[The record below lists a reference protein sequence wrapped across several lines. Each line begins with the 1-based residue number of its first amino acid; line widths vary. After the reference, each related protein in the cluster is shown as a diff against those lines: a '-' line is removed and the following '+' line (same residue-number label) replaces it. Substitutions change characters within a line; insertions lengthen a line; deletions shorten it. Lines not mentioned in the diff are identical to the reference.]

1 MKTARRTAALA
12 IAALLLAALPTRAA
26 EEPFEIY
33 AMVSLTGPVAFAGR
47 GIANMLAAGE
57 RYVNS
62 RAGGNGING
71 RPVHFVIQDDQSNPA
86 TAVQLANQIFAKRV
100 AGIIGPA
107 FGATCTAVLPIVNTN
122 GPLSYCL
129 SNTVHPT
136 NGSYMFSANP
146 STKDFT
152 AAIFRYAKA
161 KGIKKLALLTSTD
174 SSGQDGEAVAL
185 ENLKTPEFR
194 SLELVATEHFGVA
207 DLTVNAQMARI
218 KASGAEAIDAWTT
231 GTPFGTVLRSV
242 SETGWDGI
250 LMTNAGNISKSQMD
264 QYAQF
269 IPRQLV
275 FSGPPFMA
283 IGIVP
288 SRLRVTRAT
297 FLDAMHQADIGTVDQ
312 IMTLG
317 WDPML
322 IVIDAFRH
330 VGTNATA
337 AQLRDYILKLHDFA
351 GVNGIYDFRRGDQ
364 RGLDPSS
371 GVVVRWD
378 KGSGEFVT
386 IAKPGGAPF

>member
-1 MKTARRTAALA
+1 MRRTVALL

-47 GIANMLAAGE
+47 GIANMLGAGE
-57 RYVNS
+57 RYINS
-62 RAGGNGING
+62 QAGGNGING

-86 TAVQLANQIFAKRV
+86 TAVQLANQIFAKHV

-122 GPLSYCL
+122 GPVSYCL

-136 NGSYMFSANP
+136 TGSYMFSANP
-146 STKDFT
+146 STRDFT

-161 KGIKKLALLTSTD
+161 KGVKKLALLTSTD
-174 SSGQDGEAVAL
+174 SSGQDGEGVAL

-194 SLELVATEHFGVA
+194 GFELVATEHFGVA
-207 DLTVNAQMARI
+207 DLTVNAQLARI
-218 KASGAEAIDAWTT
+218 KAAGAEAIDAWTT
-231 GTPFGTVLRSV
+231 GTPFGTVLRAV
-242 SETGWDGI
+242 SETGWDG
-250 LMTNAGNISKSQMD
+250 LVMTNAGNISKSQME

-269 IPRQLV
+269 VPRQLI

-297 FLDAMHQADIGTVDQ
+297 FLDAMHQGNIGTVDQ

-337 AQLRDYILKLHDFA
+337 AQLRDYIGKLHDFA
-351 GVNGIYDFRRGDQ
+351 GVNGVYDFRRGDQ

-378 KGSGEFVT
+378 KPTGEFVT
-386 IAKPGGAPF
+386 IAKPGGTPF